1 MAAKVEVNLKTKE
14 LAAKINNPA
23 TWKYAASEWH
33 RLYRQYVPYAEGML
47 YNSIKIN
54 ADKNG
59 ATITHTVPYAH
70 YMYEGVVYGPS
81 VPIMQGGVPTGY
93 FTPVDIK
100 HNTGRALTYSK
111 LYSGKATRH
120 WDEAAMATQLP
131 LLEES
136 VGKFIKSKL

>member
-1 MAAKVEVNLKTKE
+1 MAVEIKLKTKE
-14 LAAKINNPA
+14 LAAKLDDA
-23 TWKYAASEWH
+23 GTWTYAASEWH

-47 YNSIKIN
+47 YNTIRITGSKGH
-54 ADKNG
+54 AE
-59 ATITHTVPYAH
+59 ITHTVPYAH
-70 YMYEGVVYGPS
+70 YMYEGVIYGPS

-100 HNTGRALTYSK
+100 HNTGRPITYSK

-136 VGKFIKSKL
+136 VGKFIKAKL